1 MFSKDFDNS
10 FEEIFENN
18 QYPKL
23 KRLSH
28 VNNNATWTHNYH
40 IHKDSTEIVYI
51 VDGKAHFTIDMESF
65 SLEKGNILILEKGV
79 LHSIKSD
86 KENPVDSW
94 TCLISDYKL
103 NGLNEQ
109 NKLLYSSNFKILDM
123 KEHTTFITSLIKELY
138 SLSLNKTAY
147 SDSICNLLSA
157 SLLAFIFSLLPP
169 EPIINKK
176 GKASFVKD
184 ILIYIG
190 EHYTEHITI
199 SKLSKVFHMSPSY
212 ISHMFSKEF
221 GISPINYAID
231 LRLCEAK
238 WLLINTNDSL
248 TSISEKIGYENT
260 AHFSNMF
267 EKRIGY
273 SPLEYRN
280 LFSEFKKSY

>member
-65 SLEKGNILILEKGV
+65 TLEKGNILILEKGV

-103 NGLNEQ
+103 SELNEQ

-138 SLSLNKTAY
+138 SLSLNKTSY

-267 EKRIGY
+267 EKRIGCL
-273 SPLEYRN
+273 PLEYRN
-280 LFSEFKKSY
+280 LHSER

>member
-267 EKRIGY
+267 EKRIGCL
-273 SPLEYRN
+273 PLEYRN
-280 LFSEFKKSY
+280 LHSER